1 MRKPQR
7 GHNFLLGNTFC
18 VPCQE
23 LEPIIN
29 PLKIRPYMAAYY
41 ATTVVQF
48 LRDPGTTV
56 FAQLVN
62 ENAAAKFIQLEHAQT
77 EVWRKSIEFLQ
88 DALSNV
94 QEKLPV
100 CLSSGILLE
109 YPIPRLQRRI
119 DLVILARD
127 LIFVVEFKSD
137 RADLAALR
145 QSEDYAL
152 DLSHFHQGSVE
163 RQILPFVVASK
174 VTSTHSDTRADEFQV
189 HPPTACTYDQFPERI
204 VDAFS
209 RYTRTDASPISVAA
223 WNQALYRPVPTIV
236 EAALS
241 IFSGMEVREIAHA
254 YCEPHNLTATVDV
267 LVDAI
272 RKAVARQEKLICF
285 VTGVPG
291 SGKTLAG
298 LRAVHD
304 LRLRQLTGAEPAFFS
319 GNGPLVKILR
329 EALVKDAKRRGELA
343 RQARPRINSKI
354 QNIHVMAREAFDDP
368 YQRPQNERV
377 IVFDEAQRAWN
388 AARNK
393 RKFGRDISEPEMILT
408 IMDRHRDWAVLVC
421 LVGGGQEIH
430 DGEAG
435 LSEWGEALSHKLTH
449 WNVLASPEA
458 LRGGPSVAGSK
469 LFINSP
475 PIALNVVEE
484 ASLHLPVSTRSYR
497 AQAITEWSNS
507 LLKGEI
513 EKANSVIEHA
523 DNFPV
528 YITRALGTAKGWLKS
543 MARGSDRCGLV
554 ASSGAARLR
563 AYGIETSTA
572 FHRDYPYER
581 WFLADGDD
589 IRSSHQLE
597 VVATEFEIQGLELDW
612 VGLCWGGDFLWHPD
626 ERQWV
631 FRRFSGKKWTLIRR
645 KEERQ
650 FIANSYRVLLTR
662 ARQGMVIWV
671 PQGYLS
677 DPTCAPEPLND
688 TADALRT
695 AGLRFLTTPNS

>member
-1 MRKPQR
+1 
-7 GHNFLLGNTFC
+7 
-18 VPCQE
+18 
-23 LEPIIN
+23 
-29 PLKIRPYMAAYY
+29 MAAYY
-41 ATTVVQF
+41 ARTLEQF
-48 LRDPGTTV
+48 LRDPVTTV

-62 ENAAAKFIQLEHAQT
+62 ENAAANFIRLEHAQT
-77 EVWRKSIEFLQ
+77 EVWRKGIEFLH
-88 DALSNV
+88 DALSKV
-94 QEKLPV
+94 EKQLPAS
-100 CLSSGILLE
+100 LSWGILLE
-109 YPIPRLQRRI
+109 YPIPRLQKRI

-137 RADLAALR
+137 KADLAALR

-152 DLSHFHQGSVE
+152 DLSHFHQGSAA
-163 RQILPFVVASK
+163 RHILPFVVASR
-174 VTSTHSDTRADEFQV
+174 VTTTCSAREANEFEV
-189 HPPTACTYDQFPERI
+189 HPPTACTYDQFAETI
-204 VDAFS
+204 VDVFS
-209 RYTRTDASPISVAA
+209 ENTCTDAHPLSVDD
-223 WNQALYRPVPTIV
+223 WNHALYRPVPTIV

-254 YCEPHNLTATVDV
+254 CCEPHNLTATVDV

-272 RKAVARQEKLICF
+272 RNAVARHEKLICF

-304 LRLRQLTGAEPAFFS
+304 FRLKEITGAEPAFFS

-329 EALVKDAKRRGELA
+329 EALVQDAKRRGELT
-343 RQARPRINSKI
+343 REARPRISSKI

-368 YQRPQNERV
+368 QERPQNERV

-393 RKFGRDISEPEMILT
+393 RKFSRDISEPEMILT
-408 IMDRHRDWAVLVC
+408 IMDRHEDWAVLVC

-435 LSEWGEALSHKLTH
+435 LAEWGKTLSRKLTH
-449 WNVLASPEA
+449 WKVLVSPEA

-469 LFINSP
+469 LFIDSP
-475 PIALNVVEE
+475 PAALKVIEE
-484 ASLHLPVSTRSYR
+484 ATLHLPVSTRSYR

-513 EKANSVIEHA
+513 ESAASAIEPA
-523 DNFPV
+523 VNFPV
-528 YITRALGTAKGWLKS
+528 YITRELRTAKGWLKS
-543 MARGSDRCGLV
+543 MARGSERCGLV
-554 ASSGAARLR
+554 ASSGASRLR

-572 FHRDYPYER
+572 FHRDYPYEH
-581 WFLADGDD
+581 WFLAGVDD

-612 VGLCWGGDFLWHPD
+612 VGLCWGGDFLWHAD
-626 ERQWV
+626 QRQWV
-631 FRRFSGKKWTLIRR
+631 FRRFSGANWTLIRR
-645 KEERQ
+645 KEEREL
-650 FIANSYRVLLTR
+650 IANSYRVLLTR
-662 ARQGMVIWV
+662 ARQGMVIWI
-671 PQGYLS
+671 PQGDTS
-677 DPTCAPEPLND
+677 DPTRVPEPLNH
-688 TADALRT
+688 TANALQR
-695 AGLRFLTTPNS
+695 AGLRFLNTPGEYQP